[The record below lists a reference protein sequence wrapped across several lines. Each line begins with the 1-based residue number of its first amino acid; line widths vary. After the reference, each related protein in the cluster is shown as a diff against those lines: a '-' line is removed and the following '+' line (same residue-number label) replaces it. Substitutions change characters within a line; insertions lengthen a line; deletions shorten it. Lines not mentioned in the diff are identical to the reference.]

1 MQLPVRFT
9 AGWGA
14 TAESRGASASHPRPA
29 HPRPVQLGAVGGAA
43 AGRWPPS
50 AALHVSAGHALAGAS
65 CERHTWF
72 ARWIAAWYR
81 PAACAQPPRSVSRV
95 RRPAG
100 LPPAPHQPQR
110 RGRPEPAS
118 AAEDEDDAYLLAKSY
133 FDMKARPA
141 PPRRSPRRAPP
152 ATPPRRAALLPCC
165 LCTPAQ
171 RQGVSR
177 ERRPRGA
184 GRARRRRAQEYR
196 RAAHALRGAA
206 GPRALFLRGYARYLA
221 GELRREEERV
231 EAAGP
236 LGKTDAANAVRA
248 PGRPPCRPPRLPAP
262 RPAASPGPAPPGAR
276 LPLRPAPDATPL
288 RACHSVL
295 SSTRMHNWPHAVSVP
310 QAGQGGRPARR
321 HAAGSAWRRKRAL
334 CVRPL
339 SRGTQ
344 CWAAAGGAACAA
356 RPRCLLLH
364 DAPWP
369 PAEDG
374 VGLG

>member
-14 TAESRGASASHPRPA
+14 TAESCGASASHPRPA

-72 ARWIAAWYR
+72 DRWIAAWCR

-141 PPRRSPRRAPP
+141 PAPPQPALRAPCDAAPPRRSAP
-152 ATPPRRAALLPCC
+152 LLPS

-177 ERRPRGA
+177 ERRPWGPAERGGA
-184 GRARRRRAQEYR
+184 ARRSTGARRTRCGARPGRARCSCAATRA
-196 RAAHALRGAA
+196 
-206 GPRALFLRGYARYLA
+206 
-221 GELRREEERV
+221 
-231 EAAGP
+231 
-236 LGKTDAANAVRA
+236 TW
-248 PGRPPCRPPRLPAP
+248 PA
-262 RPAASPGPAPPGAR
+262 SG
-276 LPLRPAPDATPL
+276 
-288 RACHSVL
+288 V
-295 SSTRMHNWPHAVSVP
+295 
-310 QAGQGGRPARR
+310 ARR
-321 HAAGSAWRRKRAL
+321 SAWRRRGRSARPTPPTPCARPAGRHAAPRACL
-334 CVRPL
+334 RRAPPPLPGRPHL
-339 SRGTQ
+339 ER
-344 CWAAAGGAACAA
+344 ACRCGRRPM
-356 RPRCLLLH
+356 RPRCEHVTLFFHPPTCAIDRTLFPCHKLARAAGPHGGTRPAVPGVASGRSACAHCQGARSAGLQPGAPHARPGLAACCCMMLLGRL
-364 DAPWP
+364 PRT
-369 PAEDG
+369 G
-374 VGLG
+374 

>member
-14 TAESRGASASHPRPA
+14 TAESCGASASHPRPA

-141 PPRRSPRRAPP
+141 PAPPQPALRAPCDAAPPRRSAP
-152 ATPPRRAALLPCC
+152 LLPS

-177 ERRPRGA
+177 ERRPWGPAERGGA
-184 GRARRRRAQEYR
+184 ARRSTGARRTRCGARPGRARCSCAATRATWPASCGARRSAWRRRGR
-196 RAAHALRGAA
+196 S
-206 GPRALFLRGYARYLA
+206 ARPTPPTPCA
-221 GELRREEERV
+221 
-231 EAAGP
+231 
-236 LGKTDAANAVRA
+236 
-248 PGRPPCRPPRLPAP
+248 RPPGHCPRPPRLPAP
-262 RPAASPGPAPPGAR
+262 RPAAPPGPAPPGAH

-295 SSTRMHNWPHAVSVP
+295 SPTHMRN
-310 QAGQGGRPARR
+310 
-321 HAAGSAWRRKRAL
+321 
-334 CVRPL
+334 
-339 SRGTQ
+339 
-344 CWAAAGGAACAA
+344 
-356 RPRCLLLH
+356 
-364 DAPWP
+364 
-369 PAEDG
+369 
-374 VGLG
+374 

>member
-14 TAESRGASASHPRPA
+14 TAESCGASASHPRPA

-177 ERRPRGA
+177 ERRPWGPAERGGGGRRCTGA
-184 GRARRRRAQEYR
+184 RGPGGGRAARAVPARLRALPGR
-196 RAAHALRGAA
+196 RAAARGGARGGGGAA
-206 GPRALFLRGYARYLA
+206 RQGRRRQRRA
-221 GELRREEERV
+221 
-231 EAAGP
+231 
-236 LGKTDAANAVRA
+236 RA
-248 PGRPPCRPPRLPAP
+248 
-262 RPAASPGPAPPGAR
+262 RPAAMPPPAPACAAPRRLSRAGPTWSAPAAAAGAR
-276 LPLRPAPDATPL
+276 CDPAASMSL
-288 RACHSVL
+288 CSFIH
-295 SSTRMHNWPHAVSVP
+295 PHAQLAARCFRATSWP
-310 QAGQGGRPARR
+310 GRPARTAAR
-321 HAAGSAWRRKRAL
+321 GRQCLASQAGALRAPTVKGHAVLG
-334 CVRPL
+334 C
-339 SRGTQ
+339 SRGRRMRGQ
-344 CWAAAGGAACAA
+344 ASLLAAA
-356 RPRCLLLH
+356 
-364 DAPWP
+364 
-369 PAEDG
+369 
-374 VGLG
+374 